1 MAIIILEQTQSTLA
15 DVIHRLMPGEEVTI
29 LENNRAIARLW
40 VSPSAPAGQAS
51 LPGQWPCQAGSAR
64 GKIQIAAD
72 FDEPLE
78 EFQDYRE

>member
-1 MAIIILEQTQSTLA
+1 MAVIILEQTQSTLA

-40 VSPSAPAGQAS
+40 VSPRSLTDQAS
-51 LPGQWPCQAGSAR
+51 LPAQWPCQAGSAR

-78 EFQDYRE
+78 DFRDYRE